1 MATHKVL
8 FKGDSEIDQLFQ
20 IFRILGTPDENVWPG
35 VSSLPDFRP
44 TFPSWKRQDLS
55 IFNSQLDEEGL
66 DLLKRLLVYRPE
78 DRLTAKAALSH
89 AFFRNVQIVKPPF
102 L

>member
-20 IFRILGTPDENVWPG
+20 IFRILGTPDEKVWPG
-35 VSSLPDFRP
+35 VSRLPDFKS
-44 TFPSWKRQDLS
+44 TFPNWQRQKLS
-55 IFNSQLDEEGL
+55 LFNPQLNEEGL
-66 DLLKRLLVYRPE
+66 DLLTKLLVYKPE

-89 AFFRNVQIVKPPF
+89 AFFRNVQIVKPPNM
-102 L
+102 